1 MSVTPVASAIMERAI
16 ETPAPASPRPVPPQ
30 APEPAS
36 PADPAPRR
44 SSRAS
49 WVGAAVSVLAL
60 AGVVYWAVRQP
71 APRLPQDAGEW
82 LAVAGAVML
91 YALATFVR
99 GERWQR
105 LLVDEGGTPPRRVT
119 HELNVIGYMGNNL
132 LPARAGDAIRVVLMT
147 PRSGLLMRSV
157 VGTLLAERLLD
168 VGLLLVIFVIVGYG
182 LLGEVGAGSVEYVLL
197 AAATVAAAAGVAYL
211 LVRRNEK
218 IMGFLAPIAS
228 ATLGLRRAHHGLRL
242 LGLTMV
248 VWAIEAGVWMAS
260 AAAVGF
266 GMTPI
271 EGLYIVALASIFAM
285 IPSGPAYAGTQ
296 DAAAIIGIKALGAT
310 SAQAV
315 AYVVMLRFVIV
326 VPITLAGLAL
336 LVTRYGGLGRL
347 RTARA

>member
-1 MSVTPVASAIMERAI
+1 MSL
-16 ETPAPASPRPVPPQ
+16 
-30 APEPAS
+30 
-36 PADPAPRR
+36 
-44 SSRAS
+44 
-49 WVGAAVSVLAL
+49 LAL

-82 LAVAGAVML
+82 LAVAGAVAL
-91 YALATFVR
+91 YAVATFVR

-105 LLVDEGGTPPRRVT
+105 LLVDEGGTPPRRVSQ
-119 HELNVIGYMGNNL
+119 EINVIGYMGNNL
-132 LPARAGDAIRVVLMT
+132 LPARAGDAIRVVLMA
-147 PRSGLLMRSV
+147 PRAGLLMRSV

-182 LLGEVGAGSVEYVLL
+182 LLGEVGADKVEYVLIG
-197 AAATVAAAAGVAYL
+197 AAAAAAAAGLAYL

-242 LGLTMV
+242 LGLTMLI
-248 VWAIEAGVWMAS
+248 WAIEAGVWMA
-260 AAAVGF
+260 AAAGVGF

-326 VPITLAGLAL
+326 VPITLAGLVL
-336 LVTRYGGLGRL
+336 LVTRYGGLGKL